1 MARELVISENKADSA
16 VRGAV
21 FDMDGL
27 MFDTEKL
34 FLRFWREASAFYGYN
49 MTVEHV
55 LNIRSLSRK
64 YSVPLLK
71 SLFGEDFP
79 FDKIRKRRIEIM
91 DKYIDENGF
100 EVKKGLFTLLDYL
113 GEHGI
118 KRAVATATRRERT
131 LDLLEK
137 VGISSCFESVIC
149 GDMIENGKPEPDIY
163 ITACRELG
171 LQPCECTAFEDSPN
185 GIKSAYTA
193 GCQVIMIPDLT
204 QPDSEIIPMLSGV
217 YKDLGESVNYF
228 RERCPS

>member
-1 MARELVISENKADSA
+1 MARELVIPESKAESA

-100 EVKKGLFTLLDYL
+100 EVKRGFLLFLTTSGNTVSRGLLRPLQ
-113 GEHGI
+113 G
-118 KRAVATATRRERT
+118 V
-131 LDLLEK
+131 
-137 VGISSCFESVIC
+137 
-149 GDMIENGKPEPDIY
+149 
-163 ITACRELG
+163 RELSTS
-171 LQPCECTAFEDSPN
+171 LKKSVYRIALSPS
-185 GIKSAYTA
+185 SAVT
-193 GCQVIMIPDLT
+193 
-204 QPDSEIIPMLSGV
+204 
-217 YKDLGESVNYF
+217 
-228 RERCPS
+228 